1 MNRDISKQHVEFNQ
15 NTSYHL
21 HKKQRFWQIL
31 FPVGLGVLLILILVV
46 LVILTSVHGDA
57 QGEVSIWA
65 DASMIWLILPVLI
78 FAVVMTVILLGL
90 IFLLAKVLHILPSYT
105 SQAQYYVELFSSKVK
120 YLAGKL
126 TEPIIK
132 VRNIGATITAIV
144 SALSGRSRQC

>member
-31 FPVGLGVLLILILVV
+31 FPVGLGVLLILVLVV

-57 QGEVSIWA
+57 QGEVSILA

-78 FAVVMTVILLGL
+78 FAVVMTVTLLGL

-132 VRNIGATITAIV
+132 VRSIGATINAIFTA
-144 SALSGRSRQC
+144 LFGRSR

>member
-1 MNRDISKQHVEFNQ
+1 MNRDISKQHVEFKQ

-31 FPVGLGVLLILILVV
+31 FPVGLGVLLILVLVV

-57 QGEVSIWA
+57 QGEVSILA

-132 VRNIGATITAIV
+132 VRSIGATINAIFTA
-144 SALSGRSRQC
+144 LFGRSR